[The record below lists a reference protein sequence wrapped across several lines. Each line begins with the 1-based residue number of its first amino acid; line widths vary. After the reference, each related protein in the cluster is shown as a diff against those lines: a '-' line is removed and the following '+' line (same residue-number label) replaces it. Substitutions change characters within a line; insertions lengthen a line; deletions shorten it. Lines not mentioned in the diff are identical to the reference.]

1 MLSECLLTDRVAIV
15 TGAGQGIGAATAALL
30 ARAGA
35 TVLIGELDAE
45 QAESVAGSI
54 RAAGYKCEA
63 HGVDVTSPNR
73 VRELAAYALARH
85 GRIDVLVNNA
95 GYYGKVPTLEMDD
108 ASMDRMMAVNYKGVQ
123 HCCQAALPAMIA
135 RGCGSI
141 VNVAS
146 MAGIKGSS
154 SQASHYAASKGAVI
168 ALTRSRAAE
177 FGPRGVRI
185 NAVAPGQGDTQLFR
199 ASIKERPERLPGIVE
214 AIPLR
219 RLGQPEDIARA
230 ILFLASDLAGFV
242 TGQVLSVCGGRLLA

>member
-35 TVLIGELDAE
+35 IVVIGELDGE
-45 QAESVAGSI
+45 QGEAVARSI
-54 RAAGYKCEA
+54 RAGGGKAEA
-63 HGVDVTSPNR
+63 HRLDVTSAGR
-73 VRELAAYALARH
+73 VRELVSHTIARH
-85 GRIDVLVNNA
+85 GRVDALVNNA

-123 HCCQAALPAMIA
+123 HCCQAVLPSMIE
-135 RGCGSI
+135 RGTGAI

-168 ALTRSRAAE
+168 ALTRSLAAE

-185 NAVAPGQGDTQLFR
+185 NAVAPGQVDTQLFR
-199 ASIKERPERLPGIVE
+199 TPIKERPDRLPGIVE

-219 RLGQPEDIARA
+219 RLGQPDDIARA
-230 ILFLASDLAGFV
+230 ILFLASDLASFV
-242 TGQVLSVCGGRLLA
+242 TGQVLSVCGGRLMA